1 MTEAANTPPETTTPR
16 RPLDLRRVLTVLNRL
31 ARTDGPPWLHG
42 EVARRMAERLGII
55 RLKPEVVVDWWGFAG
70 AGGQA
75 LAEAYPRARRIVV
88 EPTEGLRERS
98 RKAARAGRWPWQR
111 GAGVEVV
118 SADEL
123 SPNGAHLIWAN
134 MMLHGV
140 WDPTAV
146 LERWHRALAV
156 DGFVMFSCLGPDT
169 LRELRELYAR
179 LGWPSA
185 MAEFI
190 DMHDLG
196 DMLVHAGF
204 ADPVMDQET
213 LRLSWPDAEALLA
226 ELRGLGGNASPVR
239 FAGLR
244 TPRWR
249 QRLVDEL
256 NALRGPDGR
265 LHMRFEVAY
274 GHAFK
279 APPRP
284 ARSSETT
291 VSLEEMRTLVRK
303 RDTRT

>member
-31 ARTDGPPWLHG
+31 VRADGPPWLHG

-75 LAEAYPRARRIVV
+75 LADTYPRARRIVV

-111 GAGVEVV
+111 GTGVEVV
-118 SADEL
+118 SADDL
-123 SPNGAHLIWAN
+123 SPNGAQLIWAN

-146 LERWHRALAV
+146 LDRWHRALAV

-169 LRELRELYAR
+169 LRELRDLYAR
-179 LGWPSA
+179 LGWPPA

-226 ELRGLGGNASPVR
+226 ELRGLGGNASPSR

-291 VSLEEMRTLVRK
+291 VSLEQMRTLVRK
-303 RDTRT
+303 RDT